1 MSIWYWACNLTFI
14 VCFPPCLVNPFLSL
28 CPFTLLHF
36 LLRTEMN
43 WLLHHGPI
51 TLPNNSIYTLLF
63 VLLLENSGD
72 SSCLKKHLI
81 PIPLISRSLCDRN
94 TVSSGFQTLRGQGDN
109 SFGTFN
115 LSSIDEF
122 HFCNALFS
130 CSLSTAPWVWKRA
143 WT

>member
-1 MSIWYWACNLTFI
+1 MIFPLSIRYRACNLTFI
-14 VCFPPCLVNPFLSL
+14 VCFPPCLANPFLSF

-94 TVSSGFQTLRGQGDN
+94 TVSGGFQALRGQGDN
-109 SFGTFN
+109 SFGTFS

-122 HFCNALFS
+122 HFHDGLFS
-130 CSLSTAPWVWKRA
+130 SSLSTAP
-143 WT
+143 